1 MVFLSE
7 EEYKARWEA
16 CRTGL
21 ASLLGVAIKAVVEK
35 YSDEAVKVIAE
46 AWKEANKRAAEIIAK
61 RAGIEERDVRG
72 VAKIIDD
79 MDYNYGVVGE
89 WVELSE
95 KRGVKIER
103 SCPVAKY
110 FPPQMCDLFAAAI
123 QGLGEGLTKKPGFKA
138 SLPKCIARG
147 DEVCEIV
154 LELGG

>member
-1 MVFLSE
+1 MSE
-7 EEYKARWEA
+7 EEYRARWEA

-21 ASLLGVAIKAVVEK
+21 ASLLGVAIKAVVDRYGE
-35 YSDEAVKVIAE
+35 EAVKVIAE
-46 AWKEANKRAAEIIAK
+46 AWREANKRAAEVIAK

-72 VAKIIDD
+72 VAKIIDN

-95 KRGVKIER
+95 KRGVKVEK
-103 SCPVAKY
+103 SCPIAKY
-110 FPPQMCDLFAAAI
+110 LPPQMCDMFAAAV
-123 QGLGEGLTKKPGFKA
+123 QGLGEGLTKKPEFKA

-154 LELGG
+154 LEMES